1 MKFDSP
7 SMRFLITDAI
17 GCAFLCKKSERRER
31 LIWLLLAWL
40 LFTSPVPAQSQMEVQ
55 KRVLVLYS
63 IREGAPV
70 SDITERA
77 LQNRLIEGLAGN
89 ADYYREY
96 IDVARFPDPQYQSA
110 LYDFLRRKYEH
121 QTFDLIMTVAGRA
134 LDFVEQHGAQLFPG
148 APVVFLGG
156 GSSKIEELRSRL
168 NCTGVFESVNLRATL
183 DLALKLQPGTSQVFV
198 VSGASEFDRAYE
210 KEFRD
215 QARGLEGRLTFN
227 YLCDLPLEEMQK
239 RVAGLSEGSI
249 VYYLMVTQDSTGN
262 KFIPQDSLR
271 KVTSAAN
278 APVYIWF
285 GGHMEQGVIGG
296 SVMDIETLASQAIE
310 MASRI
315 LRGEKPKNIP
325 IIYADSTVN
334 ILNWRQLRR
343 WGISDDNLPARR
355 IIRFRDPTLWEEYQ
369 RYIFGAIALIISQM
383 ALITGL
389 ILARREQQIV
399 KRELD
404 DRLRF
409 ETMLS
414 DLSADFLG
422 LLPAEVD
429 RKIQDWLQ
437 RLVEFLGVDRGAFL
451 QFSDDGEII
460 HNTYRWV
467 TPESDITAGFM
478 TKIDSRERAP
488 WYVGQLRRGV
498 VLKSSRWLEN
508 LPPNAVDERENG
520 HRIGIKS
527 HLAIPISFGGSVIC
541 ALAFSTVRS
550 YRKWPPDLIARLNLV
565 GEIFA
570 GALSR
575 KYADIEMQGLTARLL
590 RSQDDERRRIAMEL
604 HDVTAQNLGTI
615 TINLAGLLQNR
626 FRPSDVL
633 RILMECRALSE
644 QSLDELRTLSYL
656 LHPPMLDQAGLV
668 FALEW
673 YIDGFIK
680 RSGIRVVLVVSP
692 DLNRLPP
699 DVEIALF
706 RVVQE
711 CLINIHRHSGSST
724 AEIRLERRDVRVIL
738 EVEDQGRGLPANG
751 KVGEADDI
759 VSVGV
764 GIPGMRQ
771 RLSQLGGSLVIE
783 TGDQGTIVT
792 AVLPLEEGGKYDSYS
807 VGGRP

>member
-1 MKFDSP
+1 MRSLATYLSIVQSVLFGLIAGFAVAVGQFPVGTISGLVEDPAGAAIVNAEIIVRQP
-7 SMRFLITDAI
+7 STGF
-17 GCAFLCKKSERRER
+17 ERKLNTREDH
-31 LIWLLLAWL
+31 
-40 LFTSPVPAQSQMEVQ
+40 FPAQ
-55 KRVLVLYS
+55 R
-63 IREGAPV
+63 
-70 SDITERA
+70 IT
-77 LQNRLIEGLAGN
+77 
-89 ADYYREY
+89 
-96 IDVARFPDPQYQSA
+96 
-110 LYDFLRRKYEH
+110 
-121 QTFDLIMTVAGRA
+121 
-134 LDFVEQHGAQLFPG
+134 
-148 APVVFLGG
+148 
-156 GSSKIEELRSRL
+156 
-168 NCTGVFESVNLRATL
+168 
-183 DLALKLQPGTSQVFV
+183 
-198 VSGASEFDRAYE
+198 
-210 KEFRD
+210 
-215 QARGLEGRLTFN
+215 
-227 YLCDLPLEEMQK
+227 
-239 RVAGLSEGSI
+239 
-249 VYYLMVTQDSTGN
+249 
-262 KFIPQDSLR
+262 
-271 KVTSAAN
+271 
-278 APVYIWF
+278 
-285 GGHMEQGVIGG
+285 
-296 SVMDIETLASQAIE
+296 
-310 MASRI
+310 
-315 LRGEKPKNIP
+315 
-325 IIYADSTVN
+325 
-334 ILNWRQLRR
+334 
-343 WGISDDNLPARR
+343 
-355 IIRFRDPTLWEEYQ
+355 RFRDPTLWEDYK
-369 RYIFGAIALIISQM
+369 RYTFGAIALIIIQL

-437 RLVEFLGVDRGAFL
+437 LLVEFLGVDRGAFL

-467 TPESDITAGFM
+467 TPQLNIMAGFM
-478 TKIDSRERAP
+478 TKSDSRERAP

-498 VLKSSRWLEN
+498 VLKSSRWLED
-508 LPPNAVDERENG
+508 LPPDAVNERENG
-520 HRIGIKS
+520 RRIGIKS

-541 ALAFSTVRS
+541 AMAFSTVRF

-575 KYADIEMQGLTARLL
+575 KYADIELQGLTARLL
-590 RSQDDERRRIAMEL
+590 RSQDDERRRIAREL

-644 QSLDELRTLSYL
+644 QSLDELRTLSYV
-656 LHPPMLDQAGLV
+656 LHPPMLDQAGLA

-680 RSGIRVVLVVSP
+680 RSRIGVGLVVSP

-699 DVEIALF
+699 EIEIALF

-724 AEIRLERRDVRVIL
+724 AEIRLERWGGRVVL
-738 EVEDQGRGLPANG
+738 EVKDQGRGLPANG
-751 KVGEADDI
+751 EVGEADDI

-771 RLSQLGGSLVIE
+771 RLSQLGGSLEIE
-783 TGDQGTIVT
+783 TGDKGTTVT
-792 AVLPLEEGGKYDSYS
+792 AVVPLDEGGKYDSYS

>member
-7 SMRFLITDAI
+7 SMRFLITEAI
-17 GCAFLCKKSERRER
+17 GRSFLRKSPER
-31 LIWLLLAWL
+31 LFRLLLAWF
-40 LFTSPVPAQSQMEVQ
+40 LFTSPVPAQSQVEVQ
-55 KRVLVLYS
+55 KRVLVLNS

-77 LQNRLIEGLAGN
+77 LQKSLIEGLAGQH
-89 ADYYREY
+89 DYYMEY
-96 IDVARFPDPQYQSA
+96 IDVVRFPEPQYQSA
-110 LYDFLRRKYEH
+110 LRDFLRRKYEH
-121 QTFDLIMTVAGRA
+121 QTFDLIITVAGRA
-134 LDFVEQHGAQLFPG
+134 LDFVEQYGAELFPG
-148 APVVFLGG
+148 APVVFLGR
-156 GSSKIEELRSRL
+156 GSSKVEELRTRL
-168 NCTGVFESVNLRATL
+168 RCTGVFDSVNLRATL

-198 VSGASEFDRAYE
+198 VSGASEFDREYE
-210 KEFRD
+210 EELRH
-215 QARGLEGRLTFN
+215 QARGIEGRLTFN
-227 YLCDLPLEEMQK
+227 YLSGLPLEEMQK
-239 RVAGLSEGSI
+239 RVANLPQGSI
-249 VYYLMVTQDSTGN
+249 IYYLLLTQDSTGK

-271 KVTSAAN
+271 NISSMAN

-296 SVMDIETLASQAIE
+296 SVMDIETMASQTTE

-315 LRGEKPKNIP
+315 LRGERPENIP
-325 IIYADSTVN
+325 ILYADSNVN

-343 WGISDDNLPARR
+343 WGIGEDRLPAQR
-355 IIRFRDPTLWEEYQ
+355 IVRFREPTLWEEYK
-369 RYIFGAIALIISQM
+369 RHIFGAVALIIIQM

-414 DLSADFLG
+414 NLSADFLG

-437 RLVEFLGVDRGAFL
+437 HLVEFLGVDRGAFL

-467 TPESDITAGFM
+467 TPELDITAGFM
-478 TKIDSRERAP
+478 TKSDSRERAP

-498 VLKSSRWLEN
+498 ALKSSRWLEE
-508 LPPNAVDERENG
+508 LPPDAVDERENG
-520 HRIGIKS
+520 RRIGIKS
-527 HLAIPISFGGSVIC
+527 HLAIPISFGGSIIC
-541 ALAFSTVRS
+541 AMAFSTVRF

-575 KYADIEMQGLTARLL
+575 KYADIELQGLTARLL
-590 RSQDDERRRIAMEL
+590 RSQDDERRRIAREL

-615 TINLAGLLQNR
+615 TLNLAGLLQNR

-633 RILMECRALSE
+633 RILMECRALGE
-644 QSLDELRTLSYL
+644 QSLDELRTLSYV

-680 RSGIRVVLVVSP
+680 RSGIAVGLVVSP

-699 DVEIALF
+699 EIEIALF

-724 AEIRLERRDVRVIL
+724 AEIRLERWGGRVVL
-738 EVEDQGRGLPANG
+738 EVKDQGRGLPVNG
-751 KVGEADDI
+751 EVREADDL

-771 RLSQLGGSLVIE
+771 RLSQLGGSLEIE
-783 TGDQGTIVT
+783 MGDHGTTVT
-792 AVLPLEEGGKYDSYS
+792 AVVPLEEVGKYDSYS

>member
-1 MKFDSP
+1 MKFDPQSE
-7 SMRFLITDAI
+7 RLLITGAI
-17 GCAFLCKKSERRER
+17 GRGFLRKSPER
-31 LIWLLLAWL
+31 LLTLLLAWF
-40 LFTSPVPAQSQMEVQ
+40 LFTSPILAQSQVEVQ

-77 LQNRLIEGLAGN
+77 LQKRLTEGLAGQP
-89 ADYYREY
+89 DYYREY
-96 IDVARFPDPQYQSA
+96 IDVVRFPDPRYQSA
-110 LYDFLRRKYEH
+110 LHDFLRRKYEH
-121 QTFDLIMTVAGRA
+121 QTFDLIITVAGRA
-134 LDFVEQHGAQLFPG
+134 LDFLEQHGAELFPG
-148 APVVFLGG
+148 SPVVFLGG
-156 GSSKIEELRSRL
+156 GSSKVEELRTRL
-168 NCTGVFESVNLRATL
+168 NCTGVFESVNLRATMY
-183 DLALKLQPGTSQVFV
+183 LALKLQPGISQVFV
-198 VSGASEFDRAYE
+198 VSGVSEFDRAYE
-210 KEFRD
+210 KELRH

-227 YLCDLPLEEMQK
+227 YLSGLSLEDMQK
-239 RVAGLSEGSI
+239 RVASLPEGSI
-249 VYYLMVTQDSTGN
+249 VYYLMVTQDSTGK
-262 KFIPQDSLR
+262 KFIPQDSLQ
-271 KVTSAAN
+271 KITSVAN

-296 SVMDIETLASQAIE
+296 SVMDIETMASQTTE

-315 LRGEKPKNIP
+315 LRGEKPEDIP

-334 ILNWRQLRR
+334 ILNWPQLRR
-343 WGISDDNLPARR
+343 WGIGEDHLPAQR
-355 IIRFRDPTLWEEYQ
+355 IIRFRNPTLWEEYK
-369 RYIFGAIALIISQM
+369 RYVFGAIALIISQT

-404 DRLRF
+404 DRLHF

-478 TKIDSRERAP
+478 TKSDSREKAP
-488 WYVGQLRRGV
+488 WYVSQLRRGV
-498 VLKSSRWLEN
+498 VLKSSKWLEE
-508 LPPNAVDERENG
+508 LPPNAMDERENG
-520 HRIGIKS
+520 RRIGIKS

-541 ALAFSTVRS
+541 ALAFSTVRF

-575 KYADIEMQGLTARLL
+575 KYADIELQGLTARLL
-590 RSQDDERRRIAMEL
+590 RLQDDERRRIAMEL

-633 RILMECRALSE
+633 RVLNECRALGE
-644 QSLDELRTLSYL
+644 QSLNELRTLSYL

-668 FALEW
+668 FAIEW

-680 RSGIRVVLVVSP
+680 RSGIRVGLVVQP
-692 DLNRLPP
+692 DLSRLPP
-699 DVEIALF
+699 EVEMALF

-724 AEIRLERRDVRVIL
+724 AEIRLERRGSQVVL
-738 EVEDQGRGLPANG
+738 EVKDQGRGLPANG
-751 KVGEADDI
+751 EVGEADEI

-771 RLSQLGGSLVIE
+771 RLSQLGGSLEIE
-783 TGDQGTIVT
+783 TGDQGTTVT
-792 AVLPLEEGGKYDSYS
+792 AVVPLEEGGKCDSYS
-807 VGGRP
+807 AGGRS

>member
-1 MKFDSP
+1 MKFDPQSE
-7 SMRFLITDAI
+7 RLLITVAI
-17 GCAFLCKKSERRER
+17 GRSFLRRSPER
-31 LIWLLLAWL
+31 LLRLLLAWF

-63 IREGAPV
+63 LREGAPV
-70 SDITERA
+70 SDITERT
-77 LQNRLIEGLAGN
+77 LQKRLIEGLAGQP
-89 ADYYREY
+89 DYYREY
-96 IDVARFPDPQYQSA
+96 IDVVRFPDPQYQSA
-110 LYDFLRRKYEH
+110 LRDFLRRKYEH
-121 QTFDLIMTVAGRA
+121 QTFDLIITVAARA
-134 LDFVEQHGAQLFPG
+134 LDFVEQHGAELFPG
-148 APVVFLGG
+148 TPVVFLGG
-156 GSSKIEELRSRL
+156 GSSRVEALRTRL
-168 NCTGVFESVNLRATL
+168 NYTGVFESVNLRATL

-198 VSGASEFDRAYE
+198 VSGVSDFDRAYE
-210 KEFRD
+210 EELRH
-215 QARGLEGRLTFN
+215 QAGGLEGRLTFN
-227 YLCDLPLEEMQK
+227 YLSGLPLEEIQK
-239 RVAGLSEGSI
+239 RVTTLPEGSI
-249 VYYLMVTQDSTGN
+249 IYYLLVTQDSTGK
-262 KFIPQDSLR
+262 KFIPQDSLQ
-271 KVTSAAN
+271 KISSAAN

-285 GGHMEQGVIGG
+285 GGHMEEGVIGG
-296 SVMDIETLASQAIE
+296 SVMDIETLANQATE

-315 LRGEKPKNIP
+315 LRGEKPENIP

-343 WGISDDNLPARR
+343 WGISEDHLPAQRL
-355 IIRFRDPTLWEEYQ
+355 IRFRDPTLWEEYR
-369 RYIFGAIALIISQM
+369 RYILGAIALIISQM
-383 ALITGL
+383 ALIAGL
-389 ILARREQQIV
+389 ILARREQQII

-467 TPESDITAGFM
+467 TPESDITAGFL
-478 TKIDSRERAP
+478 TKSDSREKAP
-488 WYVGQLRRGV
+488 WYVDQLRRGV
-498 VLKSSRWLEN
+498 TLKSSKWLEE
-508 LPPNAVDERENG
+508 LPPDAVDERENG
-520 HRIGIKS
+520 RRIGIKS

-541 ALAFSTVRS
+541 AMAFSTVKF

-575 KYADIEMQGLTARLL
+575 KYADIELQGLTARLL
-590 RSQDDERRRIAMEL
+590 RSQDDERRRIAREL

-615 TINLAGLLQNR
+615 TINLAGLLQNH

-633 RILMECRALSE
+633 RILNECRALSQ

-680 RSGIRVVLVVSP
+680 RSGIRVGLVVSP
-692 DLNRLPP
+692 DLSRLQPEI
-699 DVEIALF
+699 EIALF

-724 AEIRLERRDVRVIL
+724 AEIRLERQGGRMVL
-738 EVEDQGRGLPANG
+738 EVKDQGRGLPANG
-751 KVGEADDI
+751 EVGEAADI
-759 VSVGV
+759 VSIGV

-771 RLSQLGGSLVIE
+771 RLSQLGGSLEIE
-783 TGDQGTIVT
+783 TGDQGTTVR
-792 AVLPLEEGGKYDSYS
+792 AVVPLEKGGKYGSYS
-807 VGGRP
+807 VGG